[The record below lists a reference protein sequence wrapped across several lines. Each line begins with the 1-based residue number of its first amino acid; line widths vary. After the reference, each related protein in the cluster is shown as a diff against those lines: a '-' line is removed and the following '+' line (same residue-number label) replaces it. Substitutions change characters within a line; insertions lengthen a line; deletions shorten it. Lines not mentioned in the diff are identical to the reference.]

1 MHTNSLSPSVVT
13 SSLTNVR
20 SELVFYDHRVVA
32 YSSYYRFYTQL
43 FTVVF
48 QASPPSAGGITAPAL
63 TGIVCESAVAIVAG
77 IVVFL
82 VQSNKEKKES
92 LAKMEFKDTLD
103 VEYKVCRRD
112 QRKHHRDGESGRG
125 RLDMNMIV

>member
-1 MHTNSLSPSVVT
+1 MHTNSLSSSVVT

-20 SELVFYDHRVVA
+20 SELVYDHRVVA

-92 LAKMEFKDTLD
+92 LA
-103 VEYKVCRRD
+103 
-112 QRKHHRDGESGRG
+112 
-125 RLDMNMIV
+125 

>member
-1 MHTNSLSPSVVT
+1 MHTNSLSPPVVT

-32 YSSYYRFYTQL
+32 YSSQL

-103 VEYKVCRRD
+103 VEYKACRRD
-112 QRKHHRDGESGRG
+112 QWKHRRYGESGRG
-125 RLDMNMIV
+125 RLNMNMIV